1 LIFDRNKPVRVAEV
15 KLSTINY
22 RLSTFLVVGCVA
34 LAQGLAAEGNSS
46 LSESKT
52 ENEGTNDTVVAGG
65 SPAASANSQP
75 TRLSSEVTVPGLL
88 RQNEDLQR
96 QLLIAQES
104 LKALT
109 SSLAESNAEAEL
121 FRRKYSDLQLQME
134 ALGLASANKD
144 RAKLEQRL
152 LAAVSDLQLAQKERD
167 AYRDQMLRLDEA
179 MLCYLK
185 TSQSADA
192 KARMDV
198 ETQLRSIDKLVT
210 KSTNAPDLPEPSLM
224 DGSVISVKDEWSFV
238 VGNLGEKQ
246 GVKIG
251 MPMRV
256 MRGDKR
262 IATLRVIDVR
272 QRICGAVIQ
281 EMDSRKDRIKVGD
294 GLQVDAQP
302 NVSLK

>member
-1 LIFDRNKPVRVAEV
+1 MRVAKV

-22 RLSTFLVVGCVA
+22 RLSTVLVVGCVT
-34 LAQGLAAEGNSS
+34 LAQGLAAGGNSS

-52 ENEGTNDTVVAGG
+52 ENAGASDIAVTG
-65 SPAASANSQP
+65 VSPAAPANSEP
-75 TRLSSEVTVPGLL
+75 TRLPSEVTATGLL
-88 RQNEDLQR
+88 HQNEDLQR
-96 QLLIAQES
+96 QLSVAQES
-104 LKALT
+104 LKVLT

-152 LAAVSDLQLAQKERD
+152 LAAVSDLQLAQRERD
-167 AYRDQMLRLDEA
+167 EYRDRMLRLEEA
-179 MLCYLK
+179 VLCYLK
-185 TSQSADA
+185 TSQSGDA

-210 KSTNAPDLPEPSLM
+210 KFTNAPESPESSLM
-224 DGSVISVKDEWSFV
+224 DGNVISVKDEWSFV
-238 VGNLGEKQ
+238 VGNVGEKQ

-256 MRGDKR
+256 MRGDQR

-281 EMDSRKDRIKVGD
+281 EMDSKKERIKVGD
-294 GLQVDAQP
+294 RLQVDAQS
-302 NVSLK
+302 NVSVR